1 MYDYKILSKEHFT
14 PYQSIGFQV
23 HYRKVHHYNDETMPV
38 IQKVNLDEVVN
49 PSKNH
54 VAPSSE
60 DSSST
65 QSGEFN
71 IQGRSSNSFV
81 PSLMQPNNQPN
92 LSMSYEMDPNNINMF

>member
-1 MYDYKILSKEHFT
+1 
-14 PYQSIGFQV
+14 
-23 HYRKVHHYNDETMPV
+23 MPV

-49 PSKNH
+49 PNKNH

-60 DSSST
+60 DSSSA

-81 PSLMQPNNQPN
+81 PSLMQQSHNQPN
-92 LSMSYEMDPNNINMF
+92 LSMSYEMDPNNIIMF